1 MLMIELFAGRR
12 SMSRAFEKL
21 GFETKTYDWN
31 PELHTDYCA
40 DINDLTIADME
51 GADVIWASPDCTKFS
66 YASGAKNEF
75 RAANEDPLSSDA
87 LDALKTVEHTI
98 QLCKEAEWYW
108 FLENPDHGALAHQ
121 DIMKGLPIE
130 TVAYCS
136 YGHDFRKYT
145 NIWGR
150 FPPSWKARSWC
161 SHNHHPN
168 IKQHGNAQDRSIIPD
183 RLCEEIARSCLADS
197 GRQIETLQRWM
208 E

>member
-87 LDALKTVEHTI
+87 LDALQTVEHTI
-98 QLCKEAEWYW
+98 QLCK
-108 FLENPDHGALAHQ
+108 
-121 DIMKGLPIE
+121 
-130 TVAYCS
+130 
-136 YGHDFRKYT
+136 
-145 NIWGR
+145 
-150 FPPSWKARSWC
+150 
-161 SHNHHPN
+161 
-168 IKQHGNAQDRSIIPD
+168 
-183 RLCEEIARSCLADS
+183 
-197 GRQIETLQRWM
+197 
-208 E
+208 